1 MRKYFFFMLA
11 SLVLMFSLQSVY
23 ADSVLQLPNT
33 VGFDIVLTREGEESL
48 YFSSP
53 YDYESQIMDSLAFD
67 LVSDPAQALSATRE
81 KWVGVVWELYP
92 DLTDVATSVSLYLE
106 ASAQPSYNGP
116 EGFMLQEMDDS
127 SRGLNFSMFCFNNVE
142 ANTTPDEN
150 AATKSKIISVDEI
163 NKTLAASNRRIQIFT
178 QSPASGSISGHA
190 LVKLKLEPPL
200 QGEERVFT
208 DGDYMGYLILHV
220 ETS

>member
-1 MRKYFFFMLA
+1 MRKIFSYMLV
-11 SLVLMFSLQSVY
+11 SLVLVFLLQSVY

-33 VGFDIVLTREGEESL
+33 IGFDIVLTREGEESL

-53 YDYESQIMDSLAFD
+53 DDYESQIMDSLAFD
-67 LVSDPAQALSATRE
+67 LVSNPAQALSATRE

-92 DLTDVATSVSLYLE
+92 DLTAVASVSLYLE

-142 ANTTPDEN
+142 ANTKPDEN
-150 AATKSKIISVDEI
+150 AATKSKIINVDEI

-190 LVKLKLEPPL
+190 LVKLKLEPPR